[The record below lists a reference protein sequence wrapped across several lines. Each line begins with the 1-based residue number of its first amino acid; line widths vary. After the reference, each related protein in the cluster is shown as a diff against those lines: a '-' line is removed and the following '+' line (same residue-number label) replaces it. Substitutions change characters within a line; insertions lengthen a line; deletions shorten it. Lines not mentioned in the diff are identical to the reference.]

1 MTKVKDILGDLNTY
15 QKIVQLTAGIIDPE
29 IDRFLE
35 ILKPYRSLSLDEFEK
50 KISGDKKKK
59 SRSSLRDDALRIGEL
74 YYQRKT
80 IGGVAEEEQ
89 SIITSYLNSADNK
102 IVLSVLEIPFDDSYE
117 KINQLTD
124 SQLTSNQLYF
134 LGMALLNI
142 KLKGSSK
149 AIQKKNLLDMLWSAI
164 ENQKMNEIYES
175 EL

>member
-35 ILKPYRSLSLDEFEK
+35 ILKPY
-50 KISGDKKKK
+50 
-59 SRSSLRDDALRIGEL
+59 RIGEL